1 MTKMTTDKLAQ
12 LLAAAR
18 AMPPGASPEDAQEAV
33 FRALL
38 DATVYAH
45 VPLESPPEGVMRF
58 IQFVRPDNG
67 QAVLPFFSDMEQ
79 SEVAADKSALS
90 VAMSGR
96 NLFELTH
103 GATLMLNPNLDAVT
117 LYPPEITALLE
128 GRTLGFFRKEEV
140 AEDTEVLTGRPSI
153 STAVLNGVLRSLFE
167 REATVRAAFLAE
179 VHRQDE
185 HAEVF
190 LLLTVVAAQ
199 AHQERSLQ
207 LATLAF
213 KTEALQ
219 LDLPLSMRFLAPSQP
234 LDEICHSGVQIF
246 GT

>member
-1 MTKMTTDKLAQ
+1 MAKMTTNELAK

-18 AMPPGASPEDAQEAV
+18 TTPLGTNSEDAQEAV

-45 VPLESPPEGVMRF
+45 VPVDSPPEGVMRF

-67 QAVLPFFSDMEQ
+67 QTVLPFFSDKEQ
-79 SEVAADKSALS
+79 SEAAGSKTALT

-96 NLFELTH
+96 HLFKLTR
-103 GATLMLNPNLDAVT
+103 GATLMLNPNLDKVT
-117 LYPPEITALLE
+117 LYPPEIAALLE
-128 GRTLGFFRKEEV
+128 GRALGFFAKDEMTEE
-140 AEDTEVLTGRPSI
+140 TKVLMGPPSI
-153 STAVLNGVLRSLFE
+153 STAGLNAVLRSLFE
-167 REATVRAAFLAE
+167 REATVRAAFLTE
-179 VHRQDE
+179 IHRQDE
-185 HAEVF
+185 RAEVF
-190 LLLTVVAAQ
+190 LLLTVVVAK
-199 AHQERSLQ
+199 AHEERILQ

-219 LDLPLSMRFLAPSQP
+219 LDLPLSMRFLAPNAP
-234 LDEICHSGVQIF
+234 LDELCNSGVQIF

>member
-1 MTKMTTDKLAQ
+1 MATMTMGKLAQ
-12 LLAAAR
+12 TLSVAR
-18 AMPPGASPEDAQEAV
+18 ASSPGEDPEATQAAV
-33 FRALL
+33 FNALL

-67 QAVLPFFSDMEQ
+67 QTVLPFFSDLKQ

-96 NLFELTH
+96 NLFELTR
-103 GATLMLNPNLDAVT
+103 GATLMLNPNLDAIT

-128 GRTLGFFRKEEV
+128 GKPLGFFRIEEV
-140 AEDTEVLTGRPSI
+140 AEDIEVRAGPPSV
-153 STAVLNGVLRSLFE
+153 STAALNGLMRSLFK

-185 HAEVF
+185 QAGVF
-190 LLLTVVAAQ
+190 LLLTVVVSQAQ
-199 AHQERSLQ
+199 QERILQ

-219 LDLPLSMRFLAPSQP
+219 LDLPLRMRFLAPHEP
-234 LDEICHSGVQIF
+234 LDQICHSGVQIF